1 MLFLTLEKKKED
13 KYEIYN
19 IIKYVNKKKME
30 QRSLKN
36 YKNKLK
42 LRLIL
47 IVRF

>member
-19 IIKYVNKKKME
+19 IIKNVNKKKME